1 MLQDIITTRF
11 YERDY
16 NDITKKLLYE
26 DVSYDE
32 AIDKGIKIVAY
43 WNLFEYKY

>member
-32 AIDKGIKIVAY
+32 VIDKGIKIVAD